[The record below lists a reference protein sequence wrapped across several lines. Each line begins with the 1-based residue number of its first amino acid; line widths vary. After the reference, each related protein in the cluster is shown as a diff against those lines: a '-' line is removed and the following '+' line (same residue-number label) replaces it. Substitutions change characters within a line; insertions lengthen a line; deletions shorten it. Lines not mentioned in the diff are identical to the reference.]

1 LAIVFRGKRMD
12 DEFDK
17 DGLHNKSELKKYGYL
32 VMEVEAITSIFI
44 LIVGV
49 ELLPFSMI

>member
-1 LAIVFRGKRMD
+1 LAVVFRGKRMD
-12 DEFDK
+12 DKFDK
-17 DGLHNKSELKKYGYL
+17 DGLHNKSELEKYGYL
-32 VMEVEAITSIFI
+32 GMEVKALTSIFV

>member
-1 LAIVFRGKRMD
+1 MD

-17 DGLHNKSELKKYGYL
+17 DGLRNKSELKKYGYL